1 MPVGSFA
8 INLELVILTQAY
20 LKLTT
25 VYSDFTCSGVIS
37 DAGISP
43 WGMNLVDV
51 GVDVDV
57 GVGFGAEVLRLIDF
71 PDVSVGLG
79 GVIDLLCVSDG
90 VG

>member
-43 WGMNLVDV
+43 WGMNLVGVDV
-51 GVDVDV
+51 GVGV